1 VLLAIVVAA
10 LAIGSMLDDSAT
22 ADEAA
27 HIAAGL
33 LKLQQGRLDFY
44 ATQTPLIESLIAVP
58 LTLAGY
64 DAPRVEQNRPW
75 VAGHRLLYRS
85 GHDPARV
92 LTLAR
97 LPVIALFLALCF
109 AVFFY
114 VRRVTSST
122 NAALGAFVLTGFC
135 PTLLAHG
142 RLATVDMGVT
152 LFAFLA
158 IAFVRGRG
166 FSAAAAL
173 ASKVSGILILPFL
186 MRSKWRT
193 LVIALGTF
201 MLVYMLLGRTFDP
214 TYPFRMYLT
223 EINAVRGFYSQR
235 HVLPQFLLGEFSR
248 DGWPHYYLV
257 ALAVKTPIP
266 VFVLFALAIVPAIRK
281 RRVEVMICAAFAV
294 LFLILSSFS
303 SLNLG
308 IRHILP
314 IYPFVYAAIA
324 ISVFD
329 AQVWIRRAAA
339 VLIAS
344 HALIGIAAYPS
355 YLSYFNAFVPMRAAD
370 RVLIDSNLDW
380 GQDLRRLRHWTEDRK
395 IARIHVHYFGGGNV
409 EHEFG
414 DRAVRWSVGNRAPL
428 PKGAWFALSRHFYRL
443 SFATPVDYD
452 TYLRAS
458 NAQYVTTIGG
468 SIDVYHVLG
477 APASPPADPA
487 ASSPADPAASP
498 PPAPRAAAR
507 TLPHQ
512 PARTPA
518 LPGADA
524 ERRRGGGKIS
534 APPSRKCEQDVDDD
548 SPHGRGEDAS
558 GKRLQSAADR
568 EVRAER
574 FRASGALFDEPREDA
589 PPNRVVVAIEPG
601 HFRFREIVNETPVRN
616 PAVCRGER
624 LHAAEELVAAR
635 KTAQG
640 EDLDRHRHREL
651 LHRQQRLRAACE
663 SDRQAGAGRLLPVE

>member
-1 VLLAIVVAA
+1 MGEPVARVVLILLAIVIAA
-10 LAIGSMLDDSAT
+10 LAIGSMLDDTAT
-22 ADEAA
+22 ADEGA

-44 ATQTPLIESLIAVP
+44 ATQTPLLESLIAVP

-64 DAPRVEQNRPW
+64 RAPEVEGNRPW
-75 VAGHRLLYRS
+75 VAGHTLLYRS
-85 GHDPARV
+85 GHDPARI

-114 VRRVTSST
+114 VRRVSGST
-122 NAALGAFVLTGFC
+122 NAALGAFALTGFC

-186 MRSKWRT
+186 ARSKWRT
-193 LVIALGTF
+193 VVIALVTF
-201 MLVYMLLGRTFDP
+201 MAVYMLLGRTFDP
-214 TYPFRMYLT
+214 TYPFRMYLN
-223 EINAVRGFYSQR
+223 EVHAVRGFYAER
-235 HVLPQFLLGEFSR
+235 HVLPQFLLGAFSQ

-266 VFVLFALAIVPAIRK
+266 VFVLFALAVVPAIRK
-281 RRVEVMICAAFAV
+281 RRVEVMICAAFAA

-329 AQVWIRRAAA
+329 AHVWIRRAAV
-339 VLIAS
+339 VLIAA

-355 YLSYFNAFVPMRAAD
+355 YLSYFNAFVPMRNAD

-380 GQDLRRLRHWTEDRK
+380 GQDLRRLRYWADDQK
-395 IARIHVHYFGGGNV
+395 IPLLHVHYFGAGNV

-414 DRAVRWSVGNRAPL
+414 DRAVRWSVGKRAPL
-428 PKGAWFALSRHFYRL
+428 PRGSWFALSRHFYRL
-443 SFATPVDYD
+443 SFTTAVNYD
-452 TYLRAS
+452 TYLKES
-458 NAQYVTTIGG
+458 NAQYVTTVGG
-468 SIDVYHVLG
+468 SIDVY
-477 APASPPADPA
+477 
-487 ASSPADPAASP
+487 
-498 PPAPRAAAR
+498 
-507 TLPHQ
+507 
-512 PARTPA
+512 
-518 LPGADA
+518 
-524 ERRRGGGKIS
+524 
-534 APPSRKCEQDVDDD
+534 
-548 SPHGRGEDAS
+548 
-558 GKRLQSAADR
+558 
-568 EVRAER
+568 
-574 FRASGALFDEPREDA
+574 
-589 PPNRVVVAIEPG
+589 RVP
-601 HFRFREIVNETPVRN
+601 
-616 PAVCRGER
+616 
-624 LHAAEELVAAR
+624 
-635 KTAQG
+635 
-640 EDLDRHRHREL
+640 
-651 LHRQQRLRAACE
+651 
-663 SDRQAGAGRLLPVE
+663 